1 MQLTFTQNE
10 REIKNMNMPKNIGET
25 DRNVRFA
32 AGAAVILFG
41 LITHDWLGLLGL
53 VLVGTAYLR
62 SCPAYTLINFDTNK
76 K

>member
-1 MQLTFTQNE
+1 MCVL
-10 REIKNMNMPKNIGET
+10 RRCSS
-25 DRNVRFA
+25 D
-32 AGAAVILFG
+32 LFG